1 MLVLYFYTNSN
12 NYNPNVFHR
21 FNQSI

>member
-1 MLVLYFYTNSN
+1 MLVLYFYTKSN